1 MSLDC
6 AHLDNFPI
14 LTDYTHTHT
23 HTERE
28 RERDLAI
35 CIWREKEIY
44 LIMAVIPCEHEI
56 WEGHLKNTV

>member
-6 AHLDNFPI
+6 AHPDNFPI
-14 LTDYTHTHT
+14 LTDYTKR
-23 HTERE
+23 ERE
-28 RERDLAI
+28 RERKRDLAI

-44 LIMAVIPCEHEI
+44 LIMAVIPYEHEI